1 MFLCLVIDNNNNN
14 NKTSYTSYIKLA
26 KTLLTGALV
35 SFLLIHV

>member
-1 MFLCLVIDNNNNN
+1 MFLCLVIDNNNN